1 MNTRRRG
8 LFVYLCPA
16 NCTCAIYLNSGISSD
31 CSYIVKAIQTQI
43 QSISSHLIPPLIDY
57 SKWPLLSRTVRSSRS
72 TTEDSGFPLSNIFTW
87 GFSSVAKEMRHRR
100 SCWMCYGKIS
110 VWRWVGGG
118 GGVKLVLRFP
128 MEEGIVEYQWSF
140 PEVSPILNLTVKPRE
155 GIR

>member
-43 QSISSHLIPPLIDY
+43 QSIFSHLSPPLIDY
-57 SKWPLLSRTVRSSRS
+57 SKWPLLSRTVCNSRS
-72 TTEDSGFPLSNIFTW
+72 TTEDSDFPFFQTW
-87 GFSSVAKEMRHRR
+87 TSLFWGSSSEAKEMRH
-100 SCWMCYGKIS
+100 CWVYYVKIS
-110 VWRWVGGG
+110 VWLWQWA
-118 GGVKLVLRFP
+118 GVKLVLRFP
-128 MEEGIVEYQWSF
+128 MEEGIMEYQWSF